1 MHLYIFLPFSKLP
14 FNSRKCFDFNQ
25 PFLSSFL
32 CREIYPRVLECI
44 LQTELPEL
52 MLSHKDEILATLDA
66 IANDTG
72 KRPFEE
78 IEKEIEKKNHG
89 KAGLKS
95 KKTFFPLK
103 PSLMSVHVY
112 GEKRKELGIK
122 NITNRGSTHQKNV
135 QPQPMAEAPTS
146 TKYSSKATSRIRI
159 FFSLIFSPSFSENKN
174 GKEIEVFCVWLLVPA
189 YPVSCTTI
197 N

>member
-1 MHLYIFLPFSKLP
+1 MCAVDRFFEFLLSLICIYIFLPFSKLP
-14 FNSRKCFDFNQ
+14 FNSRKSFDFNQ

-72 KRPFEE
+72 KRPFKEIEIE
-78 IEKEIEKKNHG
+78 IEKGKIMEKRAPNHI
-89 KAGLKS
+89 
-95 KKTFFPLK
+95 TFFPLK

-112 GEKRKELGIK
+112 GEKRKELSIK
-122 NITNRGSTHQKNV
+122 K
-135 QPQPMAEAPTS
+135 
-146 TKYSSKATSRIRI
+146 
-159 FFSLIFSPSFSENKN
+159 FNK
-174 GKEIEVFCVWLLVPA
+174 
-189 YPVSCTTI
+189 
-197 N
+197 